1 MKLGCPRKF
10 IKTIRLLRWLDNR
23 NTLRWLQL
31 NPFNNSNPFQWVL
44 HMFLQT
50 SGLWSLLASL
60 LDFCHLKAKSKTANA
75 CTLMTHR
82 ESNSLLRHYDCLA
95 WPSEPFHLWPSVP
108 LSPLMGCSWRQWNHS
123 RPLTAQSPITDHR
136 TKSPLDQKSQA
147 SYEPPSYVLN
157 HIWL

>member
-1 MKLGCPRKF
+1 MCRRNAVCNKWPSDFYDGLTIEILWDGCSLTLSTIQILFSEFF
-10 IKTIRLLRWLDNR
+10 ICFLKHLA
-23 NTLRWLQL
+23 
-31 NPFNNSNPFQWVL
+31 FEVYL
-44 HMFLQT
+44 HLF
-50 SGLWSLLASL
+50 
-60 LDFCHLKAKSKTANA
+60 DFCHLKAKSKTVNA
-75 CTLMTHR
+75 CTLMAHR

-95 WPSEPFHLWPSVP
+95 WPSEPFQLWPSVP